1 VSKSARSC
9 ALFVAVCGLLAAP
22 LIQSAPAAYSGAN
35 GKIVYTAGDDVFTT
49 NPDGTDVANVTNT
62 PGLEATYPVGSPDG
76 KWIAFTV
83 DSPYVLD
90 DAGLYVISMDGSVIV
105 DVLAGQ
111 HDKFVAVSHPTWSPD
126 GERIAFEGYDY
137 ASFTN
142 ELFVV
147 DVDGSDLERLTN
159 CDCVSSSTPT
169 WSPVSD
175 EVAFVPCCSQVVTAI
190 NVNNKS
196 TREIYT
202 PPSGYVIDP
211 TWSPDGTQLAFD
223 DLLDVYRV
231 NADGT
236 GTAVSLTDGG
246 PGYYA
251 SPAWSPDGTE
261 IVVQSNHDSQSN
273 NQDIWA
279 VNAQTGI
286 AGGIRRIT
294 TALGSEH
301 DPDWA
306 PLCTGQCTPTTLTVR
321 VSKTNSTLKASGLIE
336 PPVAGQK
343 VTVALFK
350 KTGGGFKKLK
360 SVNATI
366 ADDGTYKATFTRPD
380 ATKCKV
386 TATYAGDTAH
396 ETSSAVKIF
405 AC

>member
-1 VSKSARSC
+1 
-9 ALFVAVCGLLAAP
+9 
-22 LIQSAPAAYSGAN
+22 LIQPAPATYPGAN
-35 GKIVYTAGDDVFTT
+35 GKVIYVAGDDVYTA
-49 NPDGTDVANVTNT
+49 NPDGTEVANVTNT
-62 PGLEATYPVGSPDG
+62 PGLEATYPSGSPDG

-90 DAGLYVISMDGSVIV
+90 DAGLYVSSMDGRVV
-105 DVLAGQ
+105 YDVLDGQ

-126 GERIAFEGYDY
+126 GKRIAFEGYDY

-147 DVDGSDLERLTN
+147 DTDGSDLERLTN

-169 WSPVSD
+169 WSPVAN
-175 EVAFVPCCSQVVTAI
+175 EIAFVPCCSQVLTTI
-190 NVNNKS
+190 NVDNKS

-223 DLLDVYRV
+223 DLLEVYRV

-236 GTAVSLTDGG
+236 GTATVLTTGG
-246 PGYYA
+246 DGYYN

-261 IVVQSNHDSQSN
+261 ILVESNHSSQSN

-279 VNAQTGI
+279 INAGTGI
-286 AGGIRRIT
+286 AGGMRRIT
-294 TALGSEH
+294 TALGPEYY
-301 DPDWA
+301 PDWA

-321 VSKTNSTLKASGLIE
+321 VTKTNKTLKASGLIE
-336 PPVAGQK
+336 PPVPGQK

-350 KTGGGFKKLK
+350 KSGGGFKKLK

-366 ADDGTYKATFTRPD
+366 ADDGTYKANFSRPD
-380 ATKCKV
+380 AAKCKV
-386 TATYAGDTAH
+386 TATYGGDADH
-396 ETSSAVKIF
+396 AASSAVKTF
-405 AC
+405 SC